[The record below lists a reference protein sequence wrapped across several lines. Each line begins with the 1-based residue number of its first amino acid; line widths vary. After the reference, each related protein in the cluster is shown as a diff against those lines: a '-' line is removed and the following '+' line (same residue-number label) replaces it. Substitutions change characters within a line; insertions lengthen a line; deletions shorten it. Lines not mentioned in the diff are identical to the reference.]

1 VAVRRLLLLA
11 LVPGTAAST
20 LVRLPP
26 LLLCLG
32 IWLWGGLH
40 ADPASGAPL
49 WQEEEQRLRVGLKI
63 FCAVLGAVEGI
74 SDRAAPDGA
83 IEVVVVHK
91 GSADAA
97 SQAVL
102 DLQAMGQ
109 IQGRPLRLRTLTAKA
124 LDNYTEPAPA
134 GIFVASPGVPAERL
148 RAWSERLRT
157 LVFSPFA
164 GDVEAGAVAGLHI
177 TDQILPYVNTAQ
189 ARRAGVRFKAFFL
202 KVARQHD

>member
-1 VAVRRLLLLA
+1 MAIRRLLPLA
-11 LVPGTAAST
+11 

-26 LLLCLG
+26 LALYLG
-32 IWLWGGLH
+32 IGLWGVLH
-40 ADPASGAPL
+40 ADPASGQPL

-63 FCAVLGAVEGI
+63 FSAVLGAVEGI
-74 SDRAAPDGA
+74 ADRAAPDGA
-83 IEVVVVHK
+83 VEVVVVHK

-97 SQAVL
+97 SQAAL
-102 DLQAMGQ
+102 DLQTMGQ

-148 RAWSERLRT
+148 RAWSEGLQA

>member
-1 VAVRRLLLLA
+1 MAIRRLLLLA
-11 LVPGTAAST
+11 LV
-20 LVRLPP
+20 RLPP
-26 LLLCLG
+26 LALCLG
-32 IWLWGGLH
+32 AGLWGGLH
-40 ADPASGAPL
+40 ADPASGEPL

-63 FCAVLGAVEGI
+63 FSAVLGAVEGI
-74 SDRAAPDGA
+74 GDRAASDGA
-83 IEVVVVHK
+83 IEVVVVHQ

-97 SQAVL
+97 SRAAL

-109 IQGRPLRLRTLTAKA
+109 IQGRPLRIKTLTAKA
-124 LDNYTEPAPA
+124 LDNHAEPAPA
-134 GIFVASPGVPAERL
+134 GIFVASTGVPAERL

-164 GDVEAGAVAGLHI
+164 GDLEAGAVAGLHI
-177 TDQILPYVNTAQ
+177 TDQILPYVNRAQ

>member
-1 VAVRRLLLLA
+1 VAIRRLLLLA
-11 LVPGTAAST
+11 LV
-20 LVRLPP
+20 RLPP
-26 LLLCLG
+26 LALCLG
-32 IWLWGGLH
+32 IGLWGGLH

-49 WQEEEQRLRVGLKI
+49 WQEDEQRLRVGLKI
-63 FCAVLGAVEGI
+63 FSAVLGAVEGI
-74 SDRAAPDGA
+74 GDRAAPDGA

-97 SQAVL
+97 HQAAL
-102 DLQAMGQ
+102 DLQAVGQ

-124 LDNYTEPAPA
+124 LDNDTEPAPA
-134 GIFVASPGVPAERL
+134 GIFVASPGVPPERL
-148 RAWSERLRT
+148 RAWSERWRT

-189 ARRAGVRFKAFFL
+189 ARRAGLRFKAFFL

>member
-1 VAVRRLLLLA
+1 
-11 LVPGTAAST
+11 
-20 LVRLPP
+20 VRLPP
-26 LLLCLG
+26 LALCLG
-32 IWLWGGLH
+32 IGLWGGLH
-40 ADPASGAPL
+40 ADRASGAPL
-49 WQEEEQRLRVGLKI
+49 WQEEEQRLRVGIKI
-63 FCAVLGAVEGI
+63 FSAVLGAVEGI
-74 SDRAAPDGA
+74 SDRAAPDGT

-97 SQAVL
+97 SQAAL
-102 DLQAMGQ
+102 DLEAMGQ

-124 LDNYTEPAPA
+124 LDNYTEPAPL
-134 GIFVASPGVPAERL
+134 GVFVASTRVPTERL

-189 ARRAGVRFKAFFL
+189 AGRAGVRFRAFFL